1 MQRHELSLIRRPAG
15 LAMGQAARAPTAYI
29 PRFRERM
36 METTDQPYRMVALLA
51 QLRAGQ
57 AEQTALL
64 REMLTVLHAAVR
76 RSPD

>member
-1 MQRHELSLIRRPAG
+1 MQRHTLSLLRRPGA
-15 LAMGQAARAPTAYI
+15 LAKAPHAPTAYI

-36 METTDQPYRMVALLA
+36 MEAADQPYRIVALLA

-64 REMLTVLHAAVR
+64 REMLTVLHGAVMR
-76 RSPD
+76 PRD